1 MLIDFMVVCIVLLV
15 AVVVISVKYLRD
27 AIESIKDLKKSNRI
41 ILEYTRIL
49 IDRDNTSILKDI
61 CRSESLKTTNKINKH
76 LVIIKKELLD
86 EIQEIKPE
94 PNIISTNDYIE
105 EPVMMTETINEVEI
119 VKLNDGTFQVS
130 ETVDTI
136 KKEEVTL
143 NNPKRID
150 SRGRNII
157 DGADILNRQ
166 KKW

>member
-27 AIESIKDLKKSNRI
+27 AIKDLKKSNRI

-76 LVIIKKELLD
+76 LVSIKKELLD
-86 EIQEIKPE
+86 EIQEISLE
-94 PNIISTNDYIE
+94 PNIASTNDYIE
-105 EPVMMTETINEVEI
+105 EPEMMTETINEVEI
-119 VKLNDGTFQVS
+119 VKLDDGTFQVS